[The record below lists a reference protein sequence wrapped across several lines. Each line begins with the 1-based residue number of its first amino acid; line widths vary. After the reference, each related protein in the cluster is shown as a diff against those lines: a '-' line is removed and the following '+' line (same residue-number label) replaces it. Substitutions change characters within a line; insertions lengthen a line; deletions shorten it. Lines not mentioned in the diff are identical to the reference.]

1 MTDSDIFD
9 EPPDENEAFENLD
22 ESLDDEDGL
31 RPGSGPEGEREL
43 DVELVVDRAELEEV
57 GANLD
62 DPERISMLDGGMDDP
77 DGSGPAEPDGDEDE
91 AGWDVDPVTHAST
104 PPDGDEVDAD
114 GDALSATDL
123 VDVPP
128 LDEEDDAYSPLDL
141 DLEQI
146 PDDAP
151 GLDGGR

>member
-22 ESLDDEDGL
+22 EALDDEDGV
-31 RPGSGPEGEREL
+31 RPGHGPEGERDL
-43 DVELVVDRAELEEV
+43 DTEIVVDRAELEEA
-57 GANLD
+57 GADLD

-77 DGSGPAEPDGDEDE
+77 DGSGPAETYDDDE
-91 AGWDVDPVTHAST
+91 AGWDVDSVTHAS
-104 PPDGDEVDAD
+104 PSPGGDEVGAD
-114 GDALSATDL
+114 GDVVSASDL
-123 VDVPP
+123 IDVPP
-128 LDEEDDAYSPLDL
+128 LDEEDEAYTPLDL